1 MRGANPMR
9 GFYLVLGLAFTGLG
23 LAGAVLPVLP
33 TTPFLI
39 LAAACFT
46 RSSERLERWL
56 LEHPSFGP
64 TLTEWRE
71 RGAIPFRAKLL
82 ALAGTTGGFLAIWL
96 GGDPS
101 PAVLASVAL
110 LIAVGLAYVFSRP
123 S

>member
-1 MRGANPMR
+1 MNGSNPMR
-9 GFYLVLGLAFTGLG
+9 SFYLALGLVFAGLG
-23 LAGAVLPVLP
+23 IAGALLPVLP

-46 RSSERLERWL
+46 RSSGRLERWL
-56 LEHPSFGP
+56 LEHPRFGP

-82 ALAGTTGGFLAIWL
+82 ALAGTTTGFLAVWL
-96 GGDPS
+96 VADAS
-101 PAVLASVAL
+101 PAILVFTGL
-110 LIAVGLAYVFSRP
+110 LIAIGLAYVFSRP

>member
-1 MRGANPMR
+1 MR
-9 GFYLVLGLAFTGLG
+9 GFYLALGLVFAGLG
-23 LAGAVLPVLP
+23 IAGALLPVLP

-56 LEHPSFGP
+56 LEHPRFGP

>member
-1 MRGANPMR
+1 MNGGNPMR
-9 GFYLVLGLAFTGLG
+9 GFYLALGLVFAGLG
-23 LAGAVLPVLP
+23 IAGALLPVLP

-56 LEHPSFGP
+56 LEHPRFGP

>member
-1 MRGANPMR
+1 MTGSAVR
-9 GFYLVLGLAFTGLG
+9 GFYLALGLVFAGLG
-23 LAGAVLPVLP
+23 IAGALLPVLP

-56 LEHPSFGP
+56 LDHPRYGP

-71 RGAIPFRAKLL
+71 RGAIPFKAKLL
-82 ALAGTTGGFLAIWL
+82 ALAGTTSGFLAVWL
-96 GGDPS
+96 VGDAG
-101 PAVLASVAL
+101 PAVLAFTAL
-110 LIAVGLAYVFSRP
+110 LIAVGLTYVFTRP